1 MERDFSDSTKQG
13 LISFFS
19 NKDNLYNDDISEDN
33 LLDCQEAS
41 NVDFDIFADE
51 IEAYTSA
58 ANNGVAFADIQLL
71 GLISKINFVFEGAQ
85 QLDANYAGLVN
96 IHATAATGNYI
107 TGLQIMADAISLDKL
122 GKTEEEILCSIGQN
136 PNGGIF
142 GNSEYCKDI
151 LKDVN
156 IPNKEYAYMLGL
168 ISEEAANKYINALVS
183 SKDNVCDLSDEEK
196 QQIITLYELYHKD
209 YEDNMN
215 DFLSPIYLYGYIGE
229 AIDIKVIT
237 YTAPEPYR
245 TILLENV
252 GDMEILDVDID
263 NNESQAYYPNKKG
276 IKFDIERWNGDYTTF
291 FHECGHALDDLLVEG
306 EGRLS
311 TTYSKDDRYL
321 INVLEA
327 DVRSVVTASVDDKM
341 IEKGI
346 PEADRENMRTEI
358 VEGIM
363 NCYDRAYDEPVF
375 DEKTA
380 EIYNL
385 VKEDVKNGNTGT
397 SSDIYSAFTGKLL
410 ETDAG
415 HPALSKNKEDSYW
428 TEGEYNKK
436 TKEYTPRYSEDGTIV
451 YKDSVPKEFFAEHFA
466 AQMTRDPEELD
477 GIYGIADASGNR
489 EERFHETIPYME
501 EMMEYA
507 LEISN

>member
-19 NKDNLYNDDISEDN
+19 NKNNLYNDDITEDN
-33 LLDCQEAS
+33 LLNCQVAS

-51 IEAYTSA
+51 IETYISA
-58 ANNGVAFADIQLL
+58 ANNGMAFADIQLL
-71 GLISKINFVFEGAQ
+71 ALISKINFVFEGAQ

-96 IHATAATGNYI
+96 IHAAAATGNYI
-107 TGLQIMADAISLDKL
+107 TGLQTMADAISLDKL
-122 GKTEEEILCSIGQN
+122 GNTDEEILCSIGQN

-168 ISEEAANKYINALVS
+168 FSEEAANKYINELVS

-196 QQIITLYELYHKD
+196 QQIITLYELYHKE
-209 YEDNMN
+209 YQENIE
-215 DFLSPIYLYGYIGE
+215 DFLAPIQWKGYTQE
-229 AIDIKVIT
+229 AIDIKVIS

-245 TILLENV
+245 TLFLDKVKYIEIIETEHRATEYYKSDGHCLYLNV
-252 GDMEILDVDID
+252 SSWE
-263 NNESQAYYPNKKG
+263 
-276 IKFDIERWNGDYTTF
+276 GDYTTL
-291 FHECGHALDDLLVEG
+291 FHECGHAFDDLMVEG

-311 TTYSKDDRYL
+311 TTYSKDDTYL

-327 DVRSVVTASVDDKM
+327 DVRSVVTASVDEKM
-341 IEKGI
+341 EEQGI
-346 PEADRENMRTEI
+346 PEADRGKMRTEI
-358 VEGIM
+358 VEGII
-363 NCYDRAYDEPVF
+363 NCCDRDYDKPVF
-375 DEKTA
+375 DKRTSEVYEAVT
-380 EIYNL
+380 
-385 VKEDVKNGNTGT
+385 EDVKSGNTGT

-415 HPALSKNKEDSYW
+415 HRALSKNKDDSYW

-436 TKEYTPRYSEDGTIV
+436 TKEYIPKYSEDGTIV

-466 AQMTRDPEELD
+466 AQMTRDPGELD